1 MQHTTKAAAPTMIVG
16 CVMVGEARLNDSWL
30 HTLSHIP
37 TTSEQSTGVGG
48 LRFAS
53 IHPHITTAAFDL
65 PRRDNDSV
73 SETATPASTDGFKP
87 EVEVDVEKGIQLDG
101 IQN

>member
-1 MQHTTKAAAPTMIVG
+1 MHHTTKAAAPTMIVG

-37 TTSEQSTGVGG
+37 TTYEQSIVGG

-53 IHPHITTAAFDL
+53 IHPDITTAAVDL
-65 PRRDNDSV
+65 PRLDNDFV
-73 SETATPASTDGFKP
+73 SETATPARDGLKS
-87 EVEVDVEKGIQLDG
+87 VDVEKGIQLDG
-101 IQN
+101 NQS